1 MKFNKVQ
8 KKTRP
13 LSSTSV
19 PTGPIN
25 AAQPSAAPRAR
36 PGPSGRPGG
45 PTQGKESKLAHTSAG
60 LPGGGPQKLDFE
72 DSIPVFSKAGSAGK
86 AIVNPGNAAQV
97 NAAASAP
104 RSEERR
110 VG

>member
-19 PTGPIN
+19 PPRPI
-25 AAQPSAAPRAR
+25 SAAKPVPAASAR

-45 PTQGKESKLAHTSAG
+45 PTPGKESKLAHTPAG
-60 LPGGGPQKLDFE
+60 LPAGGPQKLEFE
-72 DSIPVFSKAGSAGK
+72 DSIPLFSKAEGPDAK
-86 AIVNPGNAAQV
+86 AVVNPGNAAQL
-97 NAAASAP
+97 NAAASVRGP
-104 RSEERR
+104 Q
-110 VG
+110 

>member
-19 PTGPIN
+19 PRGSIP

-36 PGPSGRPGG
+36 PGPSGRPGA
-45 PTQGKESKLAHTSAG
+45 PTQGKESTLAHTPAS
-60 LPGGGPQKLDFE
+60 LPAGGPQKLDLG
-72 DSIPVFSKAGSAGK
+72 DSIPLFSKAGSPGK
-86 AIVNPGNAAQV
+86 AVVNPGNAAQL
-97 NAAASAP
+97 NAAAS
-104 RSEERR
+104 
-110 VG
+110 